1 MNVLTIEKKIS
12 AKDALDILNDS
23 WSYYSPE
30 PLPQSGQER
39 KEPELFQYHN
49 AA

>member
-1 MNVLTIEKKIS
+1 MNAKTIKQQTS
-12 AKDALDILNDS
+12 AKDALDILNDA

-30 PLPQSGQER
+30 PMPQSGQER